1 MDFNFTRPLIP
12 IFFSINTPTV
22 LYDLWWVESTV
33 QRFDCKVILGFSA
46 WQWGG
51 RQRVTLAFFKDQ
63 LTVLSSMIEV
73 CQQYYKNKER

>member
-12 IFFSINTPTV
+12 RFFSINTPTG
-22 LYDLWWVESTV
+22 LHNLWWCESTV
-33 QRFDCKVILGFSA
+33 QRFDWKVILGFSA

-51 RQRVTLAFFKDQ
+51 RQRVTLAFFKSQ

-73 CQQYYKNKER
+73 SLQYYKNKER

>member
-51 RQRVTLAFFKDQ
+51 RQSVTLAFFKGQ
-63 LTVLSSMIEV
+63 LT
-73 CQQYYKNKER
+73 Y